1 MRANDHTPKAA
12 GKPGSVSSGLG
23 SCGEGHAGYW
33 SAPRRALRPDAS
45 HARPIPSASIGTGS
59 IPTVCLVAM
68 SRIRKRN
75 ARVSDGTPATPAR
88 GALIERPA
96 GAASRPMMAALV
108 QAPSEKVSSSLRP
121 LSLRWPCWRPRLLV
135 GYGPGG
141 LRRDPL
147 RRWWD
152 ILPFSGRQVASRP
165 VVVGE

>member
-1 MRANDHTPKAA
+1 MQVIGPPPDECFVLTP
-12 GKPGSVSSGLG
+12 LRL
-23 SCGEGHAGYW
+23 
-33 SAPRRALRPDAS
+33 APFHPLHRDGVHPYQCVLWP
-45 HARPIPSASIGTGS
+45 
-59 IPTVCLVAM
+59 M

-152 ILPFSGRQVASRP
+152 ILPFSGRQSRLTS